1 MNKNDYT
8 TVTLP
13 RATGKEEN
21 FVFVGLNGKGWR
33 ILRGVPVRVPRPVA
47 QILAESLLSVGNV
60 NLSLISPRTLFLE
73 ALKNHAVNVILLHNH
88 PSGDPTPSRTDRDL
102 TSRLY
107 GLCRM
112 MEIPLLDHI
121 IIGDQKYY
129 SFQEHGALDRDPKI
143 PGSAQAS

>member
-47 QILAESLLSVGNV
+47 QILAESLRQQQRQADYIRG
-60 NLSLISPRTLFLE
+60 R
-73 ALKNHAVNVILLHNH
+73 
-88 PSGDPTPSRTDRDL
+88 
-102 TSRLY
+102 
-107 GLCRM
+107 
-112 MEIPLLDHI
+112 
-121 IIGDQKYY
+121 
-129 SFQEHGALDRDPKI
+129 QEHAARAAVTVGL
-143 PGSAQAS
+143 